1 MKDFEPVQHHSDE
14 GHLGAGE
21 MHAAALGERVAE
33 VARRTTDPVLGQVGL
48 LIVVITFRMKVTSK
62 MMRKP
67 DLNSFS
73 LGVRVVL
80 LLPTGKVRARDSL
93 VLIKSRFQGWL
104 S

>member
-48 LIVVITFRMKVTSK
+48 LIVVITFS
-62 MMRKP
+62 
-67 DLNSFS
+67 
-73 LGVRVVL
+73 
-80 LLPTGKVRARDSL
+80 
-93 VLIKSRFQGWL
+93 IKSCQRFKAKVCYI
-104 S
+104 